1 MRRSAGIINTPGQ
14 RGVRWPEQTG
24 NRDTAHVADWILR
37 SKSTSGTGFARQR
50 AYS

>member
-1 MRRSAGIINTPGQ
+1 MRRSAGIIGGEA
-14 RGVRWPEQTG
+14 GVRWPSAG

-37 SKSTSGTGFARQR
+37 SESTSGTGFARQR